1 MQPFTV
7 NLGNLLALLP
17 IWILIIA
24 ALLLILL
31 DVVAPRANRLQAG
44 FGLASVAAAAL
55 ALILLFPFKPVRL
68 VSGALLY
75 DGFGATV
82 GVAVLLVL
90 ALTLVFSPHYMQK
103 MGLRGLEYYPL
114 LFISS
119 VGMMLLPLCRD
130 LLSIIVSIELLSIPL
145 YVLAGYNRRLET
157 SKEAGFKY
165 FILGAFASAFMIYGA
180 AFIYGTTG
188 TLWLSSISEALPFP
202 ENRLLLL
209 LGLGLLLVGFAFKA
223 AIAPFQWWVPDVYE
237 GSPSPVT
244 GFMAAGVKLAIFA
257 VFLRLLID
265 GFMPLANDW
274 RIALSVLAVTGMILG
289 NLLALHQMS
298 LKRLLAYSS
307 ITHAGYLVLGLV
319 AANREAVSATLFYL
333 IAYAATIVGVMALI
347 SGWARED
354 QDDVYMSDLR
364 GMAASQPL
372 AALLVT
378 IFMLS
383 LIGFPLTAGFIGKLM
398 LFYAVY
404 KAGFIALLV
413 IAVINTMVSVYYYLR
428 VIQAMYLVA
437 DEERAADGARQPV
450 ALAPVYALVG
460 GVSVL
465 IVLFLG
471 IVPRWLLTLLN
482 FYRFGG

>member
-1 MQPFTV
+1 M
-7 NLGNLLALLP
+7 
-17 IWILIIA
+17 
-24 ALLLILL
+24 
-31 DVVAPRANRLQAG
+31 
-44 FGLASVAAAAL
+44 
-55 ALILLFPFKPVRL
+55 
-68 VSGALLY
+68 
-75 DGFGATV
+75 
-82 GVAVLLVL
+82 
-90 ALTLVFSPHYMQK
+90 
-103 MGLRGLEYYPL
+103 
-114 LFISS
+114 
-119 VGMMLLPLCRD
+119 
-130 LLSIIVSIELLSIPL
+130 
-145 YVLAGYNRRLET
+145 
-157 SKEAGFKY
+157 
-165 FILGAFASAFMIYGA
+165 
-180 AFIYGTTG
+180 
-188 TLWLSSISEALPFP
+188 
-202 ENRLLLL
+202 
-209 LGLGLLLVGFAFKA
+209 
-223 AIAPFQWWVPDVYE
+223 PDVYE

-265 GFMPLANDW
+265 GFMPLASDW
-274 RIALSVLAVTGMILG
+274 RIALSVLAVVGMILG

-319 AANREAVSATLFYL
+319 AANREAVAATLFYL

-364 GMAASQPL
+364 GMAARQPL

-398 LFYAVY
+398 LFYAAY
-404 KAGFIALLV
+404 KAGFVALLV

-437 DEERAADGARQPV
+437 DVERAADGARQPA
-450 ALAPVYALVG
+450 ALAPVYALAG
-460 GVSVL
+460 GISVL

>member
-17 IWILIIA
+17 IWILVVA
-24 ALLLILL
+24 TLLLILL
-31 DVVAPRANRLQAG
+31 DVLAPRANRLQAYLG
-44 FGLASVAAAAL
+44 LVSVLASAVALVA
-55 ALILLFPFKPVRL
+55 LFPDKPLRL
-68 VSGALLY
+68 VGGALLY

-82 GVAVLLVL
+82 GITVLTVL
-90 ALTLVFSPHYMQK
+90 ALTLILSPDYMGK
-103 MGLRGLEYYPL
+103 MKLRGLEYYPL

-119 VGMMLLPLCRD
+119 IGMMLLPLCRD

-145 YVLAGYNRRLET
+145 YVLAGYNRRLDA

-188 TLWLSSISEALPFP
+188 TLWLRSIAEALPFP

-265 GFMPLANDW
+265 GFMPLADDW
-274 RIALSVLAVTGMILG
+274 RIALSVLAVAGMILG

-307 ITHAGYLVLGLV
+307 ITHAGYLVLGLI
-319 AANREAVSATLFYL
+319 AASPEAVSATLFYL
-333 IAYAATIVGVMALI
+333 IAYAATIIGVLALI
-347 SGWARED
+347 SGWAREG
-354 QDDVYMSDLR
+354 QDDVYLNDLR
-364 GMAASQPL
+364 GMAVSQPL

-398 LFYAVY
+398 LFYAAY
-404 KAGFIALLV
+404 KAGFIALLI

-428 VIQAMYLVA
+428 VIQAMYLVPG
-437 DEERAADGARQPV
+437 EEKGSTAPRLTV
-450 ALAPVYALVG
+450 LAPVYTLVG
-460 GVSVL
+460 GVAVL
-465 IVLFLG
+465 VVLLLG
-471 IVPRWLLTLLN
+471 IVPRWLLALLS

>member
-17 IWILIIA
+17 IWILVVA
-24 ALLLILL
+24 TLLLILL
-31 DVVAPRANRLQAG
+31 DVVAPRANRLQAY
-44 FGLASVAAAAL
+44 FGLVSVLASAVALVA
-55 ALILLFPFKPVRL
+55 LFPDKPLRL
-68 VSGALLY
+68 VGGALLY

-82 GVAVLLVL
+82 GITVLTVL
-90 ALTLVFSPHYMQK
+90 ALTLILSPDYMGK
-103 MGLRGLEYYPL
+103 MKLRGLEYYPL

-119 VGMMLLPLCRD
+119 IGMMLLPLCRD

-145 YVLAGYNRRLET
+145 YVLAGYNRRLDA

-188 TLWLSSISEALPFP
+188 TLWLRSIAEALPFP

-265 GFMPLANDW
+265 GFLPLADDW
-274 RIALSVLAVTGMILG
+274 RIALSVLAVAGMILG

-307 ITHAGYLVLGLV
+307 ITHAGYLVLGLI
-319 AANREAVSATLFYL
+319 AASPEAVSATLFYL
-333 IAYAATIVGVMALI
+333 IAYAATIIGVLALI
-347 SGWARED
+347 SGWAREG
-354 QDDVYMSDLR
+354 QDDVYLNDLR
-364 GMAASQPL
+364 GMAVSQPL

-398 LFYAVY
+398 LFYAAY
-404 KAGFIALLV
+404 KAGFIALLI

-428 VIQAMYLVA
+428 VIQAMYLVPG
-437 DEERAADGARQPV
+437 EEKGSTAPRLTV
-450 ALAPVYALVG
+450 LAPVYTLVG
-460 GVSVL
+460 GVAVL
-465 IVLFLG
+465 VVLLLG
-471 IVPRWLLTLLN
+471 IVPRWLLALLS

>member
-17 IWILIIA
+17 IWILVVA
-24 ALLLILL
+24 TLLLILL
-31 DVVAPRANRLQAG
+31 DVLAPRANRLQAYLG
-44 FGLASVAAAAL
+44 LVSVLASAVALVA
-55 ALILLFPFKPVRL
+55 LFPDKPLRL
-68 VSGALLY
+68 VGGALLY

-82 GVAVLLVL
+82 GITVLTVL
-90 ALTLVFSPHYMQK
+90 ALTLILSPDYMGK
-103 MGLRGLEYYPL
+103 MKLRGLEYYPL

-119 VGMMLLPLCRD
+119 IGMMLLPLCRD

-145 YVLAGYNRRLET
+145 YVLAGYNRRLDA

-188 TLWLSSISEALPFP
+188 TLWLRSIAEALPFP

-265 GFMPLANDW
+265 GFLPLADDW
-274 RIALSVLAVTGMILG
+274 RIALSVLAVAGMILG

-307 ITHAGYLVLGLV
+307 ITHAGYLVLGLI
-319 AANREAVSATLFYL
+319 AASPEAVSATLFYL
-333 IAYAATIVGVMALI
+333 IAYAATIIGVLALI
-347 SGWARED
+347 SGWAREG
-354 QDDVYMSDLR
+354 QDDVYLNDLR
-364 GMAASQPL
+364 GMAVSQPL

-398 LFYAVY
+398 LFYAAY
-404 KAGFIALLV
+404 KAGFIALLI

-428 VIQAMYLVA
+428 VIQAMYLVPG
-437 DEERAADGARQPV
+437 EEKGSTAPRLTV
-450 ALAPVYALVG
+450 LAPVYTLVG
-460 GVSVL
+460 GVAVL
-465 IVLFLG
+465 VVLLLG
-471 IVPRWLLTLLN
+471 IVPRWLLALLS

>member
-17 IWILIIA
+17 IWILVVA
-24 ALLLILL
+24 TLLLILL
-31 DVVAPRANRLQAG
+31 DVLAPRANRLQAYLG
-44 FGLASVAAAAL
+44 LVSVLASAVALVA
-55 ALILLFPFKPVRL
+55 LFPDKPLRL
-68 VSGALLY
+68 VGGALLY

-82 GVAVLLVL
+82 GITVLTVL
-90 ALTLVFSPHYMQK
+90 ALTLILSPDYMGK
-103 MGLRGLEYYPL
+103 MKLRGLEYYPL

-119 VGMMLLPLCRD
+119 IGMMLLPLCRD

-145 YVLAGYNRRLET
+145 YVLAGYNRRLDA

-188 TLWLSSISEALPFP
+188 TLWLRSIAEALPFP

-265 GFMPLANDW
+265 GFLPLADDW
-274 RIALSVLAVTGMILG
+274 RIALSVLAVAGMILG

-307 ITHAGYLVLGLV
+307 ITHAGYLVLGLI
-319 AANREAVSATLFYL
+319 AASPEAVSATLFYL
-333 IAYAATIVGVMALI
+333 IAYAATILGVLALI
-347 SGWARED
+347 SGWAREG
-354 QDDVYMSDLR
+354 QDDVYLNDLR
-364 GMAASQPL
+364 GMAVSQPL

-404 KAGFIALLV
+404 KAGFIALLI

-428 VIQAMYLVA
+428 VIQSMYLVPG
-437 DEERAADGARQPV
+437 EEKGSTAPRLTV
-450 ALAPVYALVG
+450 LTPVYTLVG
-460 GVSVL
+460 GVAVL
-465 IVLFLG
+465 VVLLLG
-471 IVPRWLLTLLN
+471 IVPRWLLALLS

>member
-17 IWILIIA
+17 IWILVVA
-24 ALLLILL
+24 TLLLILL
-31 DVVAPRANRLQAG
+31 DVLAPRANRLQAYLG
-44 FGLASVAAAAL
+44 LVSVLASAVALVA
-55 ALILLFPFKPVRL
+55 LFPDKPLRL
-68 VSGALLY
+68 VGGALLY

-82 GVAVLLVL
+82 GITVLTVL
-90 ALTLVFSPHYMQK
+90 ALTLILSHDYMGK
-103 MGLRGLEYYPL
+103 MKLRGLEYYPL

-119 VGMMLLPLCRD
+119 IGMMLLPLCRD

-145 YVLAGYNRRLET
+145 YVLAGYNRRLDA

-188 TLWLSSISEALPFP
+188 TLWLRSIAEALPFP

-265 GFMPLANDW
+265 GFLPLADDW
-274 RIALSVLAVTGMILG
+274 RIALSVLAVAGMILG

-307 ITHAGYLVLGLV
+307 ITHAGYLVLGLI
-319 AANREAVSATLFYL
+319 AASPEAVSATLFYL
-333 IAYAATIVGVMALI
+333 IAYAATILGVLALI
-347 SGWARED
+347 SGWAREG
-354 QDDVYMSDLR
+354 QDDVYLNDLR
-364 GMAASQPL
+364 GMAVSQPL

-398 LFYAVY
+398 LFYAAY
-404 KAGFIALLV
+404 KAGFIALLI

-428 VIQAMYLVA
+428 VIQAMYLVPG
-437 DEERAADGARQPV
+437 EEKGSTAPRLTV
-450 ALAPVYALVG
+450 LAPVYTLVG
-460 GVSVL
+460 GVAVL
-465 IVLFLG
+465 VVLLLG
-471 IVPRWLLTLLN
+471 IVPRWLLALLS

>member
-1 MQPFTV
+1 MQPFSV

-17 IWILIIA
+17 IWILVLA

-44 FGLASVAAAAL
+44 FGLVSVVGAAV
-55 ALILLFPFKPVRL
+55 ALIALFPFRPVRL
-68 VSGALLY
+68 ISGALLY
-75 DGFGATV
+75 DGFGAVV
-82 GVAVLLVL
+82 GATVLLVL
-90 ALTLVFSPHYMQK
+90 ALTLVFSPSYMEK

-114 LFISS
+114 LFTSA

-145 YVLAGYNRRLET
+145 YVLAGYNRRLDA

-188 TLWLSSISEALPFP
+188 TLWLRSISEALPFP

-265 GFMPLANDW
+265 GFMPLASDW
-274 RIALSVLAVTGMILG
+274 RIALSVLAVAGMVLG

-319 AANREAVSATLFYL
+319 AANREAVAATLFYL

-364 GMAASQPL
+364 GMAARQPL

-437 DEERAADGARQPV
+437 DEERAADNARPPA

-460 GVSVL
+460 GVTVL
-465 IVLFLG
+465 VVLFLG